1 MHHRELTSAQL
12 YKACDVSG
20 LSFETTADLEPIRDL
35 SQGVG
40 QPRAVQALKFGV
52 GIDQHG
58 YNIYALGPSGMG
70 KHTFARQYLSRQL
83 ENAPTPS
90 DLCYVNNFETPGK
103 PRMLI
108 LPPGWGNDLA
118 SDMEHLI
125 QEVPNVLKGAFES
138 EEYQNRLQAM
148 QQEFKEYQQ
157 SVFED
162 LNNKAKEKNL
172 TLIRT
177 PSGFG
182 FAPVR
187 DGEVVPPEE
196 FQKLPEEEQK
206 QIQNDIEEMQNES
219 QRMFQKFP
227 AWQRDLR
234 QKISDLNN
242 EVASYAVGPL
252 IDEIREKYKEV
263 SAVGDYLDA
272 VQKDIIEN
280 VRSILESDKQQEEGQ
295 AQQSGQSMGQG
306 LGNSPAGSWS
316 QGGSLGLMRRYKVN
330 VLVDN
335 SQTAGAPVIYEDN
348 PTYANLVG
356 RVEHQP
362 MMGALVTDFNLI
374 KPGALH
380 RANGGAL
387 ILDAY
392 KVLTQP
398 GAWDGLKRALISEQ
412 IKIESLAEMFSLIST
427 ISLEPEPVP
436 LHLKVVLV
444 GNPLLYYLLKEY
456 DPEFSKLFKVAADF
470 DVNMQWD
477 DAHQDLFA
485 RFMAGVVEQE
495 GLMPFHRS
503 GVARLLEYSARK
515 VQDQSK
521 LSTHVQGLTDLMR
534 EADFWA
540 KEQGREATSDQD
552 VQQAIDASIY
562 RSDLMREHIQENI
575 RRGIMLIDSKGWQ
588 VGQINGLSVIM
599 LGDFMF
605 GRPNRITARVRLG
618 KGEVIDIER
627 EAKLSG
633 PIHSKGVLILSGF
646 LGARY
651 AADRPLSLSAS
662 LVFEQSYGGIEG
674 DSASSAELYC
684 LLSSIADIPINQSL
698 AVTGS
703 VNQHGQVQAIGG
715 VNEKIEGFFDV
726 CSERELTGE
735 QGVLIPES
743 NLEHLMLRRDVRE
756 AVDNGQFHIYSVQ
769 TIDQGMEI
777 LTGLAAGEP
786 DEKGE
791 YPPESVNG
799 KVQKRMQE
807 LSEKREKF
815 GAGKEQGGQ
824 S

>member
-1 MHHRELTSAQL
+1 MDHRRLSPAQL
-12 YKACDVSG
+12 YKNCDVSAF
-20 LSFETTADLEPIRDL
+20 SFETTAELEPIRDL

-83 ENAPTPS
+83 EDAPIPS
-90 DLCYVNNFETPGK
+90 DLCYVNNFEAPGK

-157 SVFED
+157 SIFED
-162 LNNKAKEKNL
+162 LHNKAKEKNL

-182 FAPVR
+182 FAPVQ
-187 DGEVVPPEE
+187 DGEVVSPED
-196 FQKLPEEEQK
+196 FQKLSEEEQK
-206 QIQNDIEEMQNES
+206 KIQSDIEEMQNES

-234 QKISDLNN
+234 RKISDLNN
-242 EVASYAVGPL
+242 EVAGYAIGPL
-252 IDEIREKYKEV
+252 IEEIRDKYKEV
-263 SAVGDYLDA
+263 STVGIYLDA
-272 VQKDIIEN
+272 VQKDIINN
-280 VRSILESDKQQEEGQ
+280 VRFILENDKQQEEGQ
-295 AQQSGQSMGQG
+295 TQQSG
-306 LGNSPAGSWS
+306 AGSSGWS
-316 QGGSLGLMRRYKVN
+316 YGGKSGLLRRYKVN

-335 SQTAGAPVIYEDN
+335 SQTAGAPVVYEDN
-348 PTYANLVG
+348 PTYANMVG

-362 MMGALVTDFNLI
+362 MMGALITDFNLI

-387 ILDAY
+387 ILDAH

-398 GAWDGLKRALISEQ
+398 GAWDGLKRALISEK

-436 LHLKVVLV
+436 LQVKVVLV
-444 GNPLLYYLLKEY
+444 GNPLIYYILKEY
-456 DPEFSKLFKVAADF
+456 DPEFNKLFKVAADF
-470 DVNMQWD
+470 DVSMQWD
-477 DAHQDLFA
+477 HTHQELFA
-485 RFMAGVVEQE
+485 RFMSGVVEQE

-503 GVARLLEYSARK
+503 GIARLLEYSSRK

-540 KEQGREATSDQD
+540 REESREAISDQD

-575 RRGIMLIDSKGWQ
+575 RRGIMLIDIKGWQ
-588 VGQINGLSVIM
+588 VGQINALSVIM

-605 GRPNRITARVRLG
+605 ARPNRITARVRLG

-684 LLSSIADIPINQSL
+684 LLSSIAGIPINQSL

-726 CSERELTGE
+726 CREKGLTGE

-743 NLEHLMLRRDVRE
+743 NVEHLMLRQDVRE
-756 AVDNGQFHIYSVQ
+756 AVDNGHFHIYSVQ

-777 LTGLAAGEP
+777 LTGLTAGEP

-791 YPPESVNG
+791 YPSDSVNG
-799 KVQKRMQE
+799 KVQKRLQE
-807 LSEKREKF
+807 LSEKREQF

>member
-1 MHHRELTSAQL
+1 MHHRELSPTQL

-83 ENAPTPS
+83 NDAPTPS

-103 PRMLI
+103 PKLLL
-108 LPPGWGNDLA
+108 LPQGWGNSLA
-118 SDMEHLI
+118 TDMEHLI
-125 QEVPNVLKGAFES
+125 QEVQNVLKSAFES

-162 LNNKAKEKNL
+162 LHNKAKEKDL
-172 TLIRT
+172 SLIRT
-177 PSGFG
+177 PSGLG

-187 DGEVVPPEE
+187 DGEVLPPEE
-196 FQKLPEEEQK
+196 FQKLSEEEQK
-206 QIQNDIEEMQNES
+206 KIQQDIEELQNES

-234 QKISDLNN
+234 QKISELNN
-242 EVASYAVGPL
+242 EVADYALEPL
-252 IDEIREKYKEV
+252 IAEIRDKYKEV
-263 SAVGDYLDA
+263 PAVCTYLDA
-272 VQKDIIEN
+272 TKKDIIDN
-280 VRSILESDKQQEEGQ
+280 VRSILETDKQQEEGQ
-295 AQQSGQSMGQG
+295 TQQSGQGPG
-306 LGNSPAGSWS
+306 GAGIWGK
-316 QGGSLGLMRRYKVN
+316 GGSSNLMRKYKVN

-335 SQTAGAPVIYEDN
+335 SQTSGGPVIYEDN

-362 MMGALVTDFNLI
+362 MMGALITDFNLI

-387 ILDAY
+387 ILDAH

-412 IKIESLAEMFSLIST
+412 IKIESLAEMFSMIST

-436 LHLKVVLV
+436 LQIKVVLV

-456 DPEFSKLFKVAADF
+456 DPEFTQLFKVAADF
-470 DVNMQWD
+470 DVGMFWD
-477 DAHQDLFA
+477 DAHQELFA

-495 GLMPFHRS
+495 ALLPFHRS
-503 GVARLLEYSARK
+503 GVARILEYSARR
-515 VQDQSK
+515 VQDQGK
-521 LSTHVQGLTDLMR
+521 LSTHVQSLTDLMR

-540 KEQGREATSDQD
+540 QNQGRDTITDYD
-552 VQQAIDASIY
+552 VHQAIEASIY
-562 RSDLMREHIQENI
+562 RSDLMREHVQENI
-575 RRGIMLIDSKGWQ
+575 SRGVILVDTQGWQ

-618 KGEVIDIER
+618 KGEVVDIER

-633 PIHSKGVLILSGF
+633 PLHSKGVLILSGF

-651 AADRPLSLSAS
+651 ASDRPLSLSAS

-684 LLSSIADIPINQSL
+684 LLSAISQVPIKQSL

-715 VNEKIEGFFDV
+715 VNEKIEGFFDI
-726 CSERELTGE
+726 CRERGLNNEH
-735 QGVLIPES
+735 GVLIPES
-743 NLEHLMLRRDVRE
+743 NVQHLMLRHDVRE
-756 AVDNGQFHIYSVQ
+756 AVEKGQFHIYAVQ

-777 LTGLAAGEP
+777 LTGLQAGET
-786 DEKGE
+786 DEQGE
-791 YPPESVNG
+791 YPLESING
-799 KVQKRMQE
+799 QVQKRLQE
-807 LSEKREKF
+807 LSEKREQF
-815 GAGKEQGGQ
+815 AAGKEQGGQ

>member
-1 MHHRELTSAQL
+1 MEHRELSSVQL
-12 YKACDVSG
+12 YKSCDVSG
-20 LSFETTADLEPIRDL
+20 FAFETTAELNPIRDL
-35 SQGVG
+35 SQGIG

-70 KHTFARQYLSRQL
+70 KHTFVRQYLSGQL
-83 ENAPTPS
+83 QDAPTPA
-90 DLCYVNNFETPGK
+90 DLCYVNNFDIPGK
-103 PRMLI
+103 PRLLN
-108 LPPGWGNDLA
+108 LPPGWGGRLA
-118 SDMEHLI
+118 SDMDHLRE
-125 QEVPNVLKGAFES
+125 EVPNVLKGAFES
-138 EEYQNRLQAM
+138 EEYQNRLQAL

-162 LNNKAKEKNL
+162 LSKKAKERGL
-172 TLIRT
+172 TLIRM

-206 QIQNDIEEMQNES
+206 KIQNDIEEMQNES

-227 AWQRDLR
+227 AWQRDMR
-234 QKISDLNN
+234 QKISDLND
-242 EVASYAVGPL
+242 EVAGYAVGPL
-252 IDEIREKYKEV
+252 LDEIRDKYTEV
-263 SAVGDYLDA
+263 SAVGEYLNA
-272 VQKDIIEN
+272 VQRDIVDN
-280 VRSILESDKQQEEGQ
+280 VRSILESDSQQEEGQ
-295 AQQSGQSMGQG
+295 AQQSGAGFGSGPGGGRGQ
-306 LGNSPAGSWS
+306 AGSF
-316 QGGSLGLMRRYKVN
+316 GPMRRYKVN

-335 SQTAGAPVIYEDN
+335 SQSSGAPVIYEDN
-348 PTYANLVG
+348 PTCANLVG

-362 MMGALVTDFNLI
+362 MMGALITDFNLI

-387 ILDAY
+387 ILDAH

-398 GAWDGLKRALISEQ
+398 GAWDGLKRALISQ
-412 IKIESLAEMFSLIST
+412 KIRIESLAEMFSLIST

-436 LHLKVVLV
+436 LKVKVVLV
-444 GNPLLYYLLKEY
+444 GNPLIYYILKEF
-456 DPEFSKLFKVAADF
+456 DPEFGKLFKVAADF
-470 DVNMQWD
+470 DFSMQWD
-477 DAHQDLFA
+477 REHQDLFA
-485 RFMAGVVEQE
+485 RFMAGVAEQE
-495 GLMPFHRS
+495 GLMPLNRS

-515 VQDQSK
+515 AQDQTK
-521 LSTHVQGLTDLMR
+521 LSTHVQGLTDMMR

-540 KEQGREATSDQD
+540 RENSRESIAAQD
-552 VQQAIDASIY
+552 VQQAIDASVY
-562 RSDLMREHIQENI
+562 RSDLMRERVQESI
-575 RRGIMLIDSKGWQ
+575 SRGVMLIDTQGWQ
-588 VGQINGLSVIM
+588 AGQINGLSVVM

-618 KGEVIDIER
+618 KGEVMDIER

-651 AADRPLSLSAS
+651 AADRPLSLSAT

-684 LLSSIADIPINQSL
+684 LLSAIAGIPINQSL

-715 VNEKIEGFFDV
+715 VNEKIEGFFDI
-726 CSERELTGE
+726 CRERGLSGE
-735 QGVLIPES
+735 QGVLIPAS
-743 NLEHLMLRRDVRE
+743 NVEHLMLRRDVRD
-756 AVDNGQFHIYSVQ
+756 AVEVGRFHIYQVQ
-769 TIDQGMEI
+769 TIDQGIEL
-777 LTGLAAGEP
+777 LTGLEAGES
-786 DEKGE
+786 DDAGG
-791 YPPESVNG
+791 YPPGSVNG
-799 KVQKRMQE
+799 RVQRRLHE
-807 LSEKREKF
+807 LSEKREQF
-815 GAGKEQGGQ
+815 GTGKDQGGQ
-824 S
+824 P

>member
-1 MHHRELTSAQL
+1 MHHRELSPAQL

-20 LSFETTADLEPIRDL
+20 LSFETTNDLEPIRDL

-83 ENAPTPS
+83 NDAPTPS

-103 PRMLI
+103 PKLLL
-108 LPPGWGNDLA
+108 LPQGWANALA
-118 SDMEHLI
+118 ADMEHLI
-125 QEVPNVLKGAFES
+125 QEVQNVLKSAFES

-162 LNNKAKEKNL
+162 LHNKAKEKDL
-172 TLIRT
+172 SLIRT
-177 PSGFG
+177 PSGLG

-187 DGEVVPPEE
+187 DGEVLPPEE

-206 QIQNDIEEMQNES
+206 RIQQDIEEMQNES

-234 QKISDLNN
+234 QKISELNN
-242 EVASYAVGPL
+242 EVADYALEPL
-252 IDEIREKYKEV
+252 IAEIRDKYNEV
-263 SAVGDYLDA
+263 PAISTYLDA
-272 VQKDIIEN
+272 AKKDIIDN
-280 VRSILESDKQQEEGQ
+280 VRSILESDKQQEQGQ
-295 AQQSGQSMGQG
+295 TQQSGQGPGGASNWGQG
-306 LGNSPAGSWS
+306 GVSS
-316 QGGSLGLMRRYKVN
+316 LMRRYKVN

-335 SQTAGAPVIYEDN
+335 SQTSGGPVIFEDN

-362 MMGALVTDFNLI
+362 MMGALITDFNLI

-387 ILDAY
+387 ILDAH

-412 IKIESLAEMFSLIST
+412 IKIESLAEMFSMIST

-436 LHLKVVLV
+436 LHIKVVLV

-456 DPEFSKLFKVAADF
+456 DPEFTKLFKVAADF
-470 DVNMQWD
+470 DVGMQWD
-477 DAHQDLFA
+477 DAHQELFA
-485 RFMAGVVEQE
+485 RFMAGVVDQE

-503 GVARLLEYSARK
+503 GVARILEYSARR
-515 VQDQSK
+515 VQDQGK
-521 LSTHVQGLTDLMR
+521 LSTHVQSLTDLMR

-540 KEQGREATSDQD
+540 KDQGEDIITDDS
-552 VQQAIDASIY
+552 VHQAIEASIY
-562 RSDLMREHIQENI
+562 RSDLMREHVQENI
-575 RRGIMLIDSKGWQ
+575 RRGVMLIDTQGGQ

-618 KGEVIDIER
+618 KGEVVDIER

-633 PIHSKGVLILSGF
+633 PLHSKGVLILSGF

-651 AADRPLSLSAS
+651 TADRPLSLSAS

-684 LLSSIADIPINQSL
+684 LLSAIAQIPIKQSL

-715 VNEKIEGFFDV
+715 VNEKIEGFFDI
-726 CSERELTGE
+726 CRERGLNNE

-743 NLEHLMLRRDVRE
+743 NVQHLMLGHDVRE
-756 AVDNGQFHIYSVQ
+756 AVAKGQFHIYAVQ

-777 LTGLAAGEP
+777 LTGLQAGEA
-786 DEKGE
+786 DEQGA
-791 YPPESVNG
+791 YPLESING
-799 KVQKRMQE
+799 QVQKRLQE
-807 LSEKREKF
+807 FSEKREQF
-815 GAGKEQGGQ
+815 AAGKEQGGQ

>member
-1 MHHRELTSAQL
+1 
-12 YKACDVSG
+12 
-20 LSFETTADLEPIRDL
+20 
-35 SQGVG
+35 
-40 QPRAVQALKFGV
+40 
-52 GIDQHG
+52 
-58 YNIYALGPSGMG
+58 
-70 KHTFARQYLSRQL
+70 
-83 ENAPTPS
+83 
-90 DLCYVNNFETPGK
+90 
-103 PRMLI
+103 
-108 LPPGWGNDLA
+108 
-118 SDMEHLI
+118 
-125 QEVPNVLKGAFES
+125 
-138 EEYQNRLQAM
+138 
-148 QQEFKEYQQ
+148 
-157 SVFED
+157 
-162 LNNKAKEKNL
+162 
-172 TLIRT
+172 
-177 PSGFG
+177 
-182 FAPVR
+182 
-187 DGEVVPPEE
+187 
-196 FQKLPEEEQK
+196 
-206 QIQNDIEEMQNES
+206 
-219 QRMFQKFP
+219 
-227 AWQRDLR
+227 
-234 QKISDLNN
+234 
-242 EVASYAVGPL
+242 
-252 IDEIREKYKEV
+252 
-263 SAVGDYLDA
+263 
-272 VQKDIIEN
+272 
-280 VRSILESDKQQEEGQ
+280 
-295 AQQSGQSMGQG
+295 
-306 LGNSPAGSWS
+306 
-316 QGGSLGLMRRYKVN
+316 MRRYKVN

-348 PTYANLVG
+348 PTYANMVG

-362 MMGALVTDFNLI
+362 MMGALITDFNLI

-387 ILDAY
+387 ILDVY

-436 LHLKVVLV
+436 LQVKVVLV

-470 DVNMQWD
+470 DFNMQWD
-477 DAHQDLFA
+477 DAHQELFA

-495 GLMPFHRS
+495 NLMPFHRS
-503 GVARLLEYSARK
+503 GVARILEYSSRR

-521 LSTHVQGLTDLMR
+521 LSTHVQSMTDLMR

-540 KEQGREATSDQD
+540 KEQDREAISDQD

-562 RSDLMREHIQENI
+562 RSDLMREHIHENI
-575 RRGIMLIDSKGWQ
+575 RRGVMLIDIKGWQ

-605 GRPNRITARVRLG
+605 GRPNRITARIRLG

-684 LLSSIADIPINQSL
+684 LLSSIAGTPINQSL

-726 CSERELTGE
+726 CRERELTGE
-735 QGVLIPES
+735 QGVIIPES
-743 NLEHLMLRRDVRE
+743 NVEHLMLRRDVLE

-791 YPPESVNG
+791 YPTESVNG
-799 KVQKRMQE
+799 KVQKRLQE
-807 LSEKREKF
+807 LSEKREQF

>member
-1 MHHRELTSAQL
+1 MHNRELSPTQL

-83 ENAPTPS
+83 NDAPTPS

-103 PRMLI
+103 PKLLL
-108 LPPGWGNDLA
+108 LPQGWGNSLA
-118 SDMEHLI
+118 TDMEHLI
-125 QEVPNVLKGAFES
+125 QEVQNVLKSAFES

-162 LNNKAKEKNL
+162 LHNKAKEKDL
-172 TLIRT
+172 SLIRT
-177 PSGFG
+177 PSGLG

-187 DGEVVPPEE
+187 DGEVLPPEE
-196 FQKLPEEEQK
+196 FQKLSDEEQK
-206 QIQNDIEEMQNES
+206 KIQQDIEELQNES

-234 QKISDLNN
+234 QKISELNN
-242 EVASYAVGPL
+242 EVADYALEPL
-252 IDEIREKYKEV
+252 IAEIRDKYKEV
-263 SAVGDYLDA
+263 SAVCTYLDA
-272 VQKDIIEN
+272 TKKDIIDN
-280 VRSILESDKQQEEGQ
+280 VRSILETDKQQEEGQ
-295 AQQSGQSMGQG
+295 TQQSGQGPG
-306 LGNSPAGSWS
+306 GAGIWG
-316 QGGSLGLMRRYKVN
+316 QGGSSNLMRKYKVN

-335 SQTAGAPVIYEDN
+335 SLTSGGPVIYEDN

-362 MMGALVTDFNLI
+362 MMGALITDFNLI

-387 ILDAY
+387 ILDAH

-412 IKIESLAEMFSLIST
+412 IKIESLAEMFSMIST

-436 LHLKVVLV
+436 LHIKVVLV

-456 DPEFSKLFKVAADF
+456 DPEFTQLFKVAADF
-470 DVNMQWD
+470 DVGMQWD
-477 DAHQDLFA
+477 DTHQELFA

-495 GLMPFHRS
+495 ALLPFHRS
-503 GVARLLEYSARK
+503 GVARILEYSARR
-515 VQDQSK
+515 VQDQGK
-521 LSTHVQGLTDLMR
+521 LSTHVQSLTDLMR

-540 KEQGREATSDQD
+540 QNQGKDTITDYD
-552 VQQAIDASIY
+552 VHQAIEASIY
-562 RSDLMREHIQENI
+562 RSDLMREHVQENI
-575 RRGIMLIDSKGWQ
+575 SRGVILVDTQGWQ

-618 KGEVIDIER
+618 KGEVVDIER

-633 PIHSKGVLILSGF
+633 PLHSKGVLILSGF

-651 AADRPLSLSAS
+651 ASDRPLSLSAS

-684 LLSSIADIPINQSL
+684 LLSAISQVPIKQSL

-715 VNEKIEGFFDV
+715 VNEKIEGFFDT
-726 CSERELTGE
+726 CRERGLNNE

-743 NLEHLMLRRDVRE
+743 NVQHLMLRHDVRE
-756 AVDNGQFHIYSVQ
+756 AVEKGQFHIYAVQ

-777 LTGLAAGEP
+777 LTGLQAGEP
-786 DEKGE
+786 DEQGK
-791 YPPESVNG
+791 YPLESING
-799 KVQKRMQE
+799 QVQKRLQE
-807 LSEKREKF
+807 LSEKREQF
-815 GAGKEQGGQ
+815 AAGKEQGGQ

>member
-1 MHHRELTSAQL
+1 
-12 YKACDVSG
+12 
-20 LSFETTADLEPIRDL
+20 
-35 SQGVG
+35 
-40 QPRAVQALKFGV
+40 
-52 GIDQHG
+52 
-58 YNIYALGPSGMG
+58 
-70 KHTFARQYLSRQL
+70 
-83 ENAPTPS
+83 
-90 DLCYVNNFETPGK
+90 
-103 PRMLI
+103 
-108 LPPGWGNDLA
+108 
-118 SDMEHLI
+118 
-125 QEVPNVLKGAFES
+125 
-138 EEYQNRLQAM
+138 YQNRLQAM

-157 SVFED
+157 NIFEE

-177 PSGFG
+177 PTGLG

-187 DGEVVPPEE
+187 EEEVLTPDE

-206 QIQNDIEEMQNES
+206 KIQKDMEEMQNES

-234 QKISDLNN
+234 QKINDLNH
-242 EVASYAVGPL
+242 EVASYALQPL
-252 IDEIREKYKEV
+252 IDEIQEKYSDI
-263 SAVGDYLDA
+263 SAVTTYLKA
-272 VQKDIIEN
+272 VKKDIIGN

-295 AQQSGQSMGQG
+295 TQQSGQ
-306 LGNSPAGSWS
+306 A
-316 QGGSLGLMRRYKVN
+316 QGGGWGQSGSSNIMRRYKVN

-335 SQTAGAPVIYEDN
+335 SQTSGGPVVYEDN

-362 MMGALVTDFNLI
+362 MMGALITDFNLI

-387 ILDAY
+387 ILDAS

-436 LHLKVVLV
+436 LKIKVVLV

-456 DPEFSKLFKVAADF
+456 DPEFTKLFKVAADF
-470 DVNMQWD
+470 DVNMEWD
-477 DAHQDLFA
+477 DAHQELFA

-495 GLMPFHRS
+495 RLMPFHRS
-503 GVARLLEYSARK
+503 GVARLLEYGARK
-515 VQDQSK
+515 VQDQRK

-540 KEQGREATSDQD
+540 REESRESITDQD
-552 VQQAIDASIY
+552 VQKAIEASIY
-562 RSDLMREHIQENI
+562 RSDLIREHVQENI
-575 RRGIMLIDSKGWQ
+575 RRGVMLIDTQGWKT
-588 VGQINGLSVIM
+588 GQINGLSVIM

-605 GRPNRITARVRLG
+605 GRPNRITARIRLG

-633 PIHSKGVLILSGF
+633 PIHSKGVLILSSF

-651 AADRPLSLSAS
+651 AADLPLSLSAS
-662 LVFEQSYGGIEG
+662 LVFEQSYGGIDG

-684 LLSSIADIPINQSL
+684 LLSAIANIPINQSL

-726 CSERELTGE
+726 CQERGLSNE

-743 NLEHLMLRRDVRE
+743 NVEHLMLRQDVRQ
-756 AVDNGQFHIYSVQ
+756 AVEDGKFHVYAVQ

-777 LTGLAAGEP
+777 LTGVPAGKA
-786 DEKGE
+786 DENGV
-791 YPPESVNG
+791 YPPDSVNG

-807 LSEKREKF
+807 LSEKREQF
-815 GAGKEQGGQ
+815 AAGKEKGGQ